1 MPLGK
6 LPETIFLALVDADAF
21 VGNPTKSM
29 TNYSHYN
36 MSEVSV
42 RLNEEVLQTITFPYS
57 FVNAD
62 GTGVDDYM
70 EALHS
75 AKLVA
80 RNPYLGN

>member
-1 MPLGK
+1 
-6 LPETIFLALVDADAF
+6 
-21 VGNPTKSM
+21 
-29 TNYSHYN
+29 

-42 RLNEEVLQTITFPYS
+42 RLNEEVLQTITIPYS
-57 FVNAD
+57 FANAD